1 MKFKTLI
8 ALAFF
13 SVSIAS
19 FAAVRPPK
27 PSDRDVIRLT
37 WTFPDSELAS
47 VSSFRIYQ
55 GTASNVYDT
64 YIDIPVVNGKV
75 AQIDVTGVVGARFF
89 VATAVGTNGLESL
102 PSVELR
108 LDINGRPTSPS
119 ALTGTRITIL
129 VD

>member
-13 SVSIAS
+13 SVSIAL
-19 FAAVRPPK
+19 FAA
-27 PSDRDVIRLT
+27 
-37 WTFPDSELAS
+37 
-47 VSSFRIYQ
+47 
-55 GTASNVYDT
+55 TA
-64 YIDIPVVNGKV
+64 I
-75 AQIDVTGVVGARFF
+75 
-89 VATAVGTNGLESL
+89 GTNGLESL